1 MFYYMLHFYGRPCNF
16 CSGLTKLSCILYLAG
31 WALLRCSLT
40 LKYIGHS
47 FTKSTVES
55 FFHVFHS
62 CATVT
67 QIGISL
73 LYTKPPKL
81 QQQKTAA
88 ESCTKPKAWT
98 YDSRGRISP
107 VPAEPRRLRRT
118 EKETACCLSLVS
130 AQTHKQDRQV
140 TMHWT
145 NTEHNLC
152 YTKDISLLTTG
163 KDLVLK
169 ITLILLC
176 YENAHLYTSSGKLS
190 SPVC

>member
-1 MFYYMLHFYGRPCNF
+1 MLHFYGRPCNF
-16 CSGLTKLSCILYLAG
+16 CSGLTKLSCILYLEG
-31 WALLRCSLT
+31 WSLLRCSFT
-40 LKYIGHS
+40 WKHIGHG
-47 FTKSTVES
+47 FTKSTVKR

-88 ESCTKPKAWT
+88 ESRTKNRKLELTTLMVRFLQFLQNLVGWEEPKRKLLAVCHL
-98 YDSRGRISP
+98 S
-107 VPAEPRRLRRT
+107 LRRHT
-118 EKETACCLSLVS
+118 NKTDRLQCI
-130 AQTHKQDRQV
+130 AQS
-140 TMHWT
+140 

-152 YTKDISLLTTG
+152 YTKDTSLFTTG
-163 KDLVLK
+163 KDLALK

-176 YENAHLYTSSGKLS
+176 YENAHLYTNRGKLLW
-190 SPVC
+190 PMY